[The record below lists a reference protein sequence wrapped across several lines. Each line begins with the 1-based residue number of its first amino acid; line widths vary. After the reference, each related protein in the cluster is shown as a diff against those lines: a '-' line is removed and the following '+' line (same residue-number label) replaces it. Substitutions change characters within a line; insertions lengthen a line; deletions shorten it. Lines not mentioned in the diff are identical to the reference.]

1 MRLLFRS
8 LMKLTLA
15 TLINSL
21 LMVLMLS
28 PAVEAEAG
36 PDAVNH
42 SELIV
47 HEFEKAA
54 ELSRWRVVNDGVMG
68 GLSRG
73 EMVFTDE
80 QTAVFQGLLSLDN
93 NGGFSSVRSKPTDY
107 GLDGYDGFE
116 IRIRGDGRTYQFRL
130 RSDDRF
136 DGIAYRRLF
145 TTRTDE
151 WMTIRL
157 ELRDFV
163 PVFRGRK
170 VMDAAP
176 LSADRIRQVG
186 FLIADRKPGAFK
198 LEIDWIKALKSP

>member
-1 MRLLFRS
+1 
-8 LMKLTLA
+8 MKITLTP
-15 TLINSL
+15 LINIL

-36 PDAVNH
+36 PDAMNH
-42 SELIV
+42 NELIV
-47 HEFEKAA
+47 HEFETAA

-73 EMVFTDE
+73 EMVVTEE
-80 QTAVFQGLLSLDN
+80 QTGVFQGVLSLDN
-93 NGGFSSVRSKPTDY
+93 NGGFSSVRSKPTEY
-107 GLDGYDGFE
+107 GLDGYEALE

-136 DGIAYRRLF
+136 DGIAYRQLF
-145 TTRTDE
+145 TSRADE

-186 FLIADRKPGAFK
+186 FLIADQKPGIFR